1 MTCQSRLTGAPH
13 MLAAQQACPVASTS
27 RPCRAERGRCGT
39 RRSVAK
45 VRDFIEIVF
54 VKKRF
59 YSADALV
66 PSSLG
71 RLPVRS
77 Q

>member
-1 MTCQSRLTGAPH
+1 M
-13 MLAAQQACPVASTS
+13 
-27 RPCRAERGRCGT
+27 
-39 RRSVAK
+39 
-45 VRDFIEIVF
+45 RDFIEIVF

-59 YSADALV
+59 YSADAPV

-77 Q
+77 HLILIPYLFTPLTDLPAA

>member
-1 MTCQSRLTGAPH
+1 M
-13 MLAAQQACPVASTS
+13 
-27 RPCRAERGRCGT
+27 
-39 RRSVAK
+39 
-45 VRDFIEIVF
+45 RDFIEIVF

-59 YSADALV
+59 YSADAPV

-77 Q
+77 HLVTFPHFSTPLTDLPAT